1 MKKIIVFSII
11 AILALPQFAFAF
23 GRQKIKPI
31 EPVQKITFIYINGS
45 NDFKSEDRVKFKE
58 HFKKNVHDM
67 HPYMVKA
74 FTKDKLIHKTLLK
87 NGAVEINKE
96 PVIFYWGD
104 RSLNQVQQLDNDL
117 AMTKKFSPRISQ
129 AVRSTFAHCLHD
141 AVWVQKYQN
150 MSVLTDDL
158 HKVVKDEADMG
169 NQVVLF
175 GYSAGSFITYE
186 YFLSKFISLHPDEL
200 SFNKS
205 PELAT
210 IMNENPAK
218 KTCLDALMEAN
229 VVKLDLYG
237 RYMANGN
244 IAVVKENYPKIDEYT
259 DSACFKDG
267 TIKGVVN
274 FASPLSLFY
283 SEFKNEKSD
292 LNFLSKLMYKH
303 ILETDTFWL
312 TVNFR
317 EDPLGFP
324 ASKNLTKEELT
335 ELSGGKVHSNGGFV
349 YDKPDVRSGRTFVSA
364 HLAYW
369 ELQRR
374 FVKGVVQAYNK
385 GYKNLYKNVLETEY
399 L

>member
-1 MKKIIVFSII
+1 MKKIIGISVLV
-11 AILALPQFAFAF
+11 ILVLQQSVFAF
-23 GRQKIKPI
+23 GRSNVKPVV
-31 EPVQKITFIYINGS
+31 PTQKITFIYINGS
-45 NDFKSEDRVKFKE
+45 NDFKSADRVRFKE
-58 HFKKNVHDM
+58 HFKENVHDM

-104 RSLNQVQQLDNDL
+104 RSLNQVKQLDNDL
-117 AMTKKFSPRISQ
+117 AMTKKFSPKLSQ

-158 HKVVKDEADMG
+158 HKVVKNEANKG

-186 YFLSKFISLHPDEL
+186 YFLSKFISLNPDEL
-200 SFNKS
+200 SFNKNPAINS
-205 PELAT
+205 
-210 IMNENPAK
+210 IIKENPAK

-229 VVKLDLYG
+229 IVKLDLYG
-237 RYMANGN
+237 RYMANEN

-259 DSACFKDG
+259 DSACFKDE
-267 TIKGVVN
+267 TVKGVVN

-324 ASKNLTKEELT
+324 ASQNLSKEDLMI
-335 ELSGGKVHSNGGFV
+335 LSGGKIQSNGGFV
-349 YDKPDVRSGRTFVSA
+349 FDKPDVRSGRSFVSA

-385 GYKNLYKNVLETEY
+385 GYKNLYKNVLEAEY